1 MMLEGFG
8 NPKEG
13 PRKAEVA
20 KSEDTKQKEGPGL
33 LNHIGDDAM
42 DKQVAR

>member
-8 NPKEG
+8 NSKDG
-13 PRKAEVA
+13 PTRAEA

-33 LNHIGDDAM
+33 LNHTGDDAM

>member
-20 KSEDTKQKEGPGL
+20 KSEDMKQKEGPGL